1 MSLVYNSNKFQ
12 YAVSQLL
19 PIWGGWE
26 GWLDEENNMY
36 YYSARYYA
44 PPTFI
49 SRDPMFEKYPSI
61 SPYTYCSNNPLKFV
75 DPTGKEGE
83 ESDGWVKTSDGKIHF
98 NSLVRTQEQA
108 EAVYGEDAHFIDP
121 CSSNES
127 NYTSKNGEKV
137 ELSTSNKPYYTV
149 NGELKKVPD
158 EASTISK
165 VMKAVKNFSANGGSS
180 DGVNLGRSS
189 SDMENKIIDAVA
201 PILQGLALLNPL
213 VGVPNGVYTAVAGE
227 DIYGNEASTANRI
240 ISGVGVVTGGVGKAA
255 SGVVST
261 TSKIISKVTDAYTV
275 IQTTREGYKKQN
287 NK

>member
-1 MSLVYNSNKFQ
+1 M
-12 YAVSQLL
+12 
-19 PIWGGWE
+19 
-26 GWLDEENNMY
+26 
-36 YYSARYYA
+36 
-44 PPTFI
+44 
-49 SRDPMFEKYPSI
+49 
-61 SPYTYCSNNPLKFV
+61 KFV

-227 DIYGNEASTANRI
+227 DIYGNEASTAGRI
-240 ISGVGVVTGGVGKAA
+240 ISGAGVVAGGVGM
-255 SGVVST
+255 VSS
-261 TSKIISKVTDAYTV
+261 TSKTISKVIDAWTV
-275 IQTTREGYKKQN
+275 YQTARDGYKKQN